1 MRRGAR
7 LAAAVAGLGL
17 GISTLAA
24 TPVQAREY
32 SDTAQRYLTVACT
45 TNALRTWFFQ
55 AYESE
60 DYTISELRKMSR
72 IVAAGSWKAAKK
84 LDRMVLDPAIQWR
97 EGLPSSAVTDWM
109 QGVIRNELTFNQI
122 FNGFATAKTRKI
134 LTERIEAAR
143 FPTNTDA
150 QFVRLRLGLP
160 PAGAKNNGCPS
171 G

>member
-1 MRRGAR
+1 MRRAVRVAATFAGIG
-7 LAAAVAGLGL
+7 LAVSGV
-17 GISTLAA
+17 AA

-55 AYESE
+55 AYASE

-84 LDRMVLDPAIQWR
+84 LDRMVLDPETQWV
-97 EGLPSSAVTDWM
+97 EGLPSGVVTDWM

-134 LTERIEAAR
+134 MTERIESAR
-143 FPTNTDA
+143 FPNNTEA